1 MSDVRDDIT
10 VAIVTI
16 GRPSLNRT
24 LAAIALGSGTRLRSV
39 LVVDNARGKLSV
51 LPWVRERL
59 DIRIV
64 PGPGPAAASRN
75 LALDL
80 ADTDLVAFTDDDCLP
95 SPTWVDDVAA
105 YLVEWPDAAAAFGR
119 VKPGSHSARRVIEV
133 PIPGVGL
140 VAWGE
145 ADDGCF
151 CPAITAPSWRTGPV
165 GRPTLIW
172 AAAGSSNNLAIR
184 RSRMLPDRLPFRTD
198 LGPGSSGCSGED
210 TEFGYALLR
219 SGRRID
225 HVGNATVLHE
235 RWVEPDRSVALSRCY
250 LRGNVLALACHCAAR
265 DGTATTLLADYLRH
279 VRSLRGLRDIP
290 DLLAWAFE
298 EDELPPP
305 AHDLVADLGR
315 L

>member
-1 MSDVRDDIT
+1 MSDVGDNIT
-10 VAIVTI
+10 VAIATV

-24 LAAIALGSGTRLRSV
+24 LAAIASGPATKLRSV
-39 LVVDNARGKLSV
+39 LLIDNAQGKLSV
-51 LPWVRERL
+51 PRRVSERL
-59 DIRIV
+59 DVRVV

-105 YLVEWPDAAAAFGR
+105 YLVESPDAAAAFGR
-119 VKPGSHSARRVIEV
+119 VKPGSHSGGRVIEV
-133 PIPGVGL
+133 CIPGVGL

-151 CPAITAPSWRTGPV
+151 CPAITAPSWPTGPV
-165 GRPTLIW
+165 GRPTLVW
-172 AAAGSSNNLAIR
+172 AAAGSSNNLAVR
-184 RSRMLPDRLPFRTD
+184 RSRLLPDRLPFRTD
-198 LGPGSSGCSGED
+198 LGPGSAGCSGED
-210 TEFGYALLR
+210 TEFAYALLR

-225 HVGNATVLHE
+225 HAGKATVLHE

-250 LRGNVLALACHCAAR
+250 LRGNVLALGCHSAAG
-265 DGTATTLLADYLRH
+265 DGTATALLAGYLRH

-290 DLLAWAFE
+290 DLLAWAFD
-298 EDELPPP
+298 EDELSMP
-305 AHDLVADLGR
+305 ARELVAALGR